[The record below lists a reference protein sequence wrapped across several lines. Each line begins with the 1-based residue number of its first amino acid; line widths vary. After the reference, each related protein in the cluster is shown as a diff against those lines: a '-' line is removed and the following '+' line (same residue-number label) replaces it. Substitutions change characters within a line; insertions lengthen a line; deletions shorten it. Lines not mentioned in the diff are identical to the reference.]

1 MELDSL
7 YQEVILEHY
16 KRPLNKALK
25 PNPTIQVQHINTS
38 CGDEITLNL
47 HTDGK
52 RVIEVSWDGIGC
64 SISQASTSVVSDLVM
79 GKEIGEVLK
88 IIESFQGMVLS
99 KGTDSGN
106 EELIG
111 DGVAFA
117 GVSKFPARVKCAL
130 LGWMATK
137 DAEQAQ
143 AIRQQRNQKLTES
156 DWTQVADAPVDKQV
170 WATYRQALRDVTT
183 QTGFPWTITWPDAP

>member
-52 RVIEVSWDGIGC
+52 KVIEVSWEGIGC

-79 GKEIGEVLK
+79 GKEIAEVLK
-88 IIESFQGMVLS
+88 IIDSFQGMVLS

-106 EELIG
+106 GELIG

-137 DAEQAQ
+137 DAILQATSSEG
-143 AIRQQRNQKLTES
+143 K
-156 DWTQVADAPVDKQV
+156 
-170 WATYRQALRDVTT
+170 
-183 QTGFPWTITWPDAP
+183 